1 VAKKPA
7 DIWGVP
13 IPSASDVVG
22 YLNNAVNQGRVA
34 SGDKDAI
41 LPGDKGVRNL
51 GVGISMTN
59 DYLNPYANTTKQLLG
74 MAAGNEGAQAK
85 FAKSLA
91 KDVAITAAGAGAGL
105 AIGKGLNKGAQ
116 MVGAAIEEG
125 KIVNPSAMFE
135 NFAKG
140 NKIIVHGSTQT
151 GMSELLPKSG
161 SIAMPKDEVLFGWNP
176 RAKNSGDWIDR
187 NALNYTNPKDP
198 AKIGRGRL
206 TGEKPGSVYIASTP
220 KKNTGPV
227 TTTEKLKNQQ
237 RMVVSK
243 SPGKVITEIQAPS
256 TRIFE
261 TYIPGSSND
270 YINFRD
276 KLARE
281 LRKAGVLP
289 TKFKIPKPYKGPV
302 AQDF

>member
-1 VAKKPA
+1 MAPKPK

-13 IPSASDVVG
+13 LPSPRDVVDF
-22 YLNNAVNQGRVA
+22 LNNAVNQGRVA
-34 SGDKDAI
+34 SGDKAAI
-41 LPGDKGVRNL
+41 LPGDQGVRNL
-51 GVGISMTN
+51 GRGVSIAN

-74 MAAGNEGAQAK
+74 MAAGNPDAEAK

-91 KDVAITAAGAGAGL
+91 KDIAITGAGAGVGI
-105 AIGKGLNKGAQ
+105 AAAKGLNKGAQ
-116 MVGAAIEEG
+116 MVGAAINEG
-125 KIVNPSAMFE
+125 RIVNPSAMLE

-140 NKIIVHGSTQT
+140 NKIIVHGSTQR
-151 GMSELLPKSG
+151 GLNELLPKSG

-176 RAKNSGDWIDR
+176 RAKNAGNWIDR

-198 AKIGRGRL
+198 AKMGRARM
-206 TGEKPGSVYIASTP
+206 TGEQPGSVYIASTP

-227 TTTEKLKNQQ
+227 VTQENKLRNKE
-237 RMVVSK
+237 RMLVST
-243 SPGKVITEIQAPS
+243 SPGKVITEIPAPS
-256 TRIFE
+256 TRMFE
-261 TYIPGSSND
+261 TYIPGSATD
-270 YINFRD
+270 YTNFRD

-289 TKFKIPKPYKGPV
+289 TKFKIPKQRPA